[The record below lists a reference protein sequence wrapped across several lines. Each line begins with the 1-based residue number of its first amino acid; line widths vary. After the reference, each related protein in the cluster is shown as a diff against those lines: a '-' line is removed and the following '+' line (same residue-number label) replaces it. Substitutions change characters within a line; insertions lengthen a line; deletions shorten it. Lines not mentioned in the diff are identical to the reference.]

1 MQEGCWGA
9 LISRARCRCSDVA
22 LPITSS
28 PFLANFCAG
37 CQMHGICVPT
47 ERVVVPRVEAAAL
60 FLRTSSSNGPWSTQP
75 GLPRFRV
82 ANEVARAVGPGVVIF
97 ESPVAGQAANANVTS
112 GEGSLPG
119 ARWEPLPGHWLY
131 QPPAG
136 LPCVRFVPMH
146 ETLVLAP
153 SMSEA
158 CAATVL
164 PLELVSQAAAAESQ
178 AAAASATQV
187 ALPQSAAALWRQRR
201 PHVLELVSKLMA
213 QGVAYHVPFT
223 ATTAD
228 HTLILSGLVEQLDA
242 MIQNNPLAMQGRPRP
257 HTPRPLSRP
266 LPRPLQRRL
275 PSRTFGFLH
284 AATSLPAPS
293 QTPRCGDARH
303 HSGAEAILRCPF
315 TAPSSPA
322 AAARPP
328 ARPHLYSLH
337 LCCPHHC

>member
-131 QPPAG
+131 QPSAG

-223 ATTAD
+223 ATAD
-228 HTLILSGLVEQLDA
+228 HTLVLSGLVEQIDA

-275 PSRTFGFLH
+275 PSRTLGFLH

-293 QTPRCGDARH
+293 QTPRGGDARH

-315 TAPSSPA
+315 AAPSSPA